1 MYGTGAGLINGPFC
15 INLFVGL
22 SVIFISPLLVGTL
35 FSFPLCLFCCCV
47 GLNVFIFSIK
57 FIVSFDFKPSLG
69 RELEGIF
76 N

>member
-1 MYGTGAGLINGPFC
+1 M
-15 INLFVGL
+15 
-22 SVIFISPLLVGTL
+22 GTL

-69 RELEGIF
+69 RELEGILF
-76 N
+76 KLYDLLLPVSVVYALQL

>member
-1 MYGTGAGLINGPFC
+1 M
-15 INLFVGL
+15 
-22 SVIFISPLLVGTL
+22 GTL

-69 RELEGIF
+69 RELEGILIQLLWLILCQF
-76 N
+76 L